1 MINKKSII
9 IIFTIIISVFFIG
22 CWDESKNENN
32 IKNIPE
38 GEINL
43 SEERYIIY
51 LNNRYNAYLNNLDVD
66 TKYSLDRGN
75 VTSYDYIDNLKEAY
89 RELEEKLVTLKD
101 DLRNGVK
108 TESEKIKNINDNII
122 NLIDEAIIAAKNV
135 SIELESEGDKIKD
148 KDEETI
154 KAKLYSIERES
165 VNSRKRLAE
174 KINEVKE
181 ELGIE

>member
-1 MINKKSII
+1 MS
-9 IIFTIIISVFFIG
+9 
-22 CWDESKNENN
+22 
-32 IKNIPE
+32 
-38 GEINL
+38 
-43 SEERYIIY
+43 
-51 LNNRYNAYLNNLDVD
+51 
-66 TKYSLDRGN
+66 
-75 VTSYDYIDNLKEAY
+75 
-89 RELEEKLVTLKD
+89 
-101 DLRNGVK
+101 GVK